1 MSTVTTVAVVKA
13 GAETNS
19 SRIRNTEY
27 KGTPLIL
34 IQTHQL
40 IILL

>member
-13 GAETNS
+13 GAETKS

-27 KGTPLIL
+27 KGIPLIL

-40 IILL
+40 IIPL